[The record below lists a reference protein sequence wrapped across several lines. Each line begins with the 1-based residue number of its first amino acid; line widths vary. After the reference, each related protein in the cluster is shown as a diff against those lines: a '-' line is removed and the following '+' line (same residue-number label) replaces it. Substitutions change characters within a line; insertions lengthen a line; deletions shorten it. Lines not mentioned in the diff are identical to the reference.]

1 MRRWLVLLLLVALP
15 VLPETAQAQVMY
27 GNPRAI
33 DGDTLD
39 FGGMRVRLFGI
50 DAPEIGQACER
61 DGVSWAC
68 GSEARELLE
77 SLVAGEQVECS
88 PHSHDRYGRA
98 VAVCSIGRQDLA
110 ETLARTGLAIALEQF
125 SADYVAAAEQARAS
139 RLGIWA
145 GTFEIPADFR
155 ASDPASRAE
164 LAELERAARAGHR
177 IAALPRTATSSP
189 RQGVYFRNC
198 NEARAAGA
206 APLHRVQPGYREGMD
221 GDRDGIA
228 CEPVRPR

>member
-1 MRRWLVLLLLVALP
+1 MRRWLVLLLLVALS

-88 PHSHDRYGRA
+88 PRSHDRYGRA

-125 SADYVAAAEQARAS
+125 SADYVAAAEQPRAS

-164 LAELERAARAGHR
+164 LAELERAARAEQR
-177 IAALPRTATSSP
+177 TAALPRTATSSP
-189 RQGVYFRNC
+189 GQGVYFRNC

-206 APLHRVQPGYREGMD
+206 APLHRGQPGYREGMD